1 MYAFQKVYQKIETF
15 IFSTQIARITNE
27 LNTNH
32 FNEVKANFSEKIN
45 IWSGGTK
52 IGQSLSQFNQEFGK
66 RYVNHQTVVIILSD
80 GWETGNPEILANAME
95 TLHNKRIKSYGST
108 RLLVIQTFKQIP
120 WVCKWPCHISATSLS
135 ITSKVSNNWEK

>member
-52 IGQSLSQFNQEFGK
+52 IGQSLSQFNKNLGK
-66 RYVNHQTVVIILSD
+66 DTSTIKQWSLFSLMVGKQ
-80 GWETGNPEILANAME
+80 EIL
-95 TLHNKRIKSYGST
+95 KY
-108 RLLVIQTFKQIP
+108 
-120 WVCKWPCHISATSLS
+120 
-135 ITSKVSNNWEK
+135 